1 MKVLLLGATGL
12 LGHNVLL
19 RLMAEHL
26 GVKRSELTDDTPL
39 DDIMD
44 ELDLIELIMAIEE
57 EFNLELP
64 DDIDELFLA
73 SPNPYVQIF
82 QDTLDGKLRDK
93 SEEEIEAMFEKAA
106 DHQDKVEKTVKDFI
120 DLVAPYL
127 P

>member
-1 MKVLLLGATGL
+1 MEARTRRK
-12 LGHNVLL
+12 LL

-82 QDTLDGKLRDK
+82 QDTLDGKLRGK